1 VTDAPSDI
9 TYRDTKDVDIFQ
21 LARLFERAGWHDRTR
36 DLGRLASLVSGST
49 YVVSAWRGDALVGFA
64 RAISDG
70 VSNAYISTVAVSEH
84 NGGQEI
90 LRELLRRLMHGRDE
104 ITFVLQAQPA
114 LAGLYTEEGF
124 EPAPNTYQRPRR
136 TPLPGS
142 GDRG

>member
-70 VSNAYISTVAVSEH
+70 VSNAYISTVAVLESENQKEVLH
-84 NGGQEI
+84 Q
-90 LRELLRRLMHGRDE
+90 LLRRLVDGRDG
-104 ITFVLQAQPA
+104 ITFVLQAVPS
-114 LAGLYTEEGF
+114 LASFYKDEGF
-124 EPAPNTYQRPRR
+124 EPAPEMVRRPRK
-136 TPLPGS
+136 S
-142 GDRG
+142 

>member
-1 VTDAPSDI
+1 VTDAPPDI

-70 VSNAYISTVAVSEH
+70 VSNAYISTVAVLESENQKEVLH
-84 NGGQEI
+84 Q
-90 LRELLRRLMHGRDE
+90 LLCRLVDGRDG
-104 ITFVLQAQPA
+104 ITFVLQAVPS
-114 LAGLYTEEGF
+114 LASFYKGEGF
-124 EPAPNTYQRPRR
+124 EPAREMVRRPRK
-136 TPLPGS
+136 S
-142 GDRG
+142 